1 MHSVALNNLLVLF
14 CAEDGGQILGH
25 LGSSIKHDLQP
36 LFYNYAHR
44 QLVNATHVLR
54 SIGVHYLEFNVTSN

>member
-1 MHSVALNNLLVLF
+1 MHSVAFNNLLVLF

-36 LFYNYAHR
+36 LFYAHR

-54 SIGVHYLEFNVTSN
+54 SISVHYLEFNVTSD